1 MTMFS
6 AMSKRA
12 LGSAAL
18 VTAFLGVP
26 SLALMTSPAQ
36 AAPSLATPLV
46 TFSFDRTQA
55 DPLAGAD
62 RCESVLYNVAI
73 GAPVPLDGA
82 PCIESYLL
90 ASGQARDHLTTDDPT
105 NELFSDTLLGTTTR
119 PDPVACENV
128 LTGLA
133 VGQALPATVAPC
145 VTAYML
151 TPLSGSVAGGA
162 DPQNGG

>member
-1 MTMFS
+1 MT
-6 AMSKRA
+6 
-12 LGSAAL
+12 
-18 VTAFLGVP
+18 T
-26 SLALMTSPAQ
+26 PAQ
-36 AAPSLATPLV
+36 AAPSLAAVAPAPRVATPLV
-46 TFSFDRTQA
+46 TFSFDRTEA

-62 RCESVLYNVAI
+62 RCDGVLYKVAT

-82 PCIESYLL
+82 PCIETYLL
-90 ASGQARDHLTTDDPT
+90 ATGQAQDHLSTDDPT

-162 DPQNGG
+162 DPRNGG